1 MSFDVDQSLTFLD
14 PDEDG
19 LIQPDTQAGRS
30 LDTGPK

>member
-19 LIQPDTQAGRS
+19 LIQPDTQAGKIGR
-30 LDTGPK
+30 